1 MIKFS
6 KISLVL
12 PPSKYF
18 TTIICVPNFVAS
30 NYQKVTDVSPIYD
43 VCSFRFRFILVC
55 FESLEPCPLKIL
67 DTRLTHVVEETK
79 MLIELTVIDS
89 NHFIRYKCKTT
100 HYLDS

>member
-30 NYQKVTDVSPIYD
+30 NYQKVTDISPIYD
-43 VCSFRFRFILVC
+43 LYSFLFSFTLVC
-55 FESLEPCPLKIL
+55 PFSKVWNPAL
-67 DTRLTHVVEETK
+67 
-79 MLIELTVIDS
+79 
-89 NHFIRYKCKTT
+89 
-100 HYLDS
+100 